1 METNRRNAVDLV
13 RGSGC
18 ACSDISGATM
28 LACAPVRP
36 VCPCGPARAL
46 DPLAACPGCT
56 RLLGALGPSPA
67 PRGPLLTQPT
77 PLAVVGEPPP
87 PTPLK

>member
-56 RLLGALGPSPA
+56 RLLGGPRPLPCSE
-67 PRGPLLTQPT
+67 GPLAHSAHPS
-77 PLAVVGEPPP
+77 GCCR
-87 PTPLK
+87 